1 MRRLLIQFH
10 YLLLNEMVKLITSTL
25 FASVVKPNAQRVL
38 IVRKGSLGDLICSR
52 NAFQRIFA
60 AYPHAKF
67 HLITISGATKALPA
81 AEILPNHWFEKIW
94 DVSQTSYS
102 TLRSQ
107 LQATGFDCVIELPQD
122 VDTLYSQLRNAI
134 FWRLAGIE
142 SGGGWSIT
150 RTNWLKSVQVRQ
162 FHFPSEQQRLEHIL
176 NGIDIPPYAAS
187 GASCWYNQS
196 DLDIAKE
203 WLQIRNIHQPFAVIA
218 PGSRLA
224 KKQWPYFEQLSIE
237 LKQQGLRVIA
247 IGDQTDEVHV
257 KSWKES
263 VLNACG
269 SLTVAQSAA
278 LLSLAKICISNDSGP
293 MHLAYE
299 VHCPVIGIF
308 SARNYPGKWYPPSN
322 TIHKVFA
329 NFNVPCAG
337 CMNAPCADPICIR
350 SITVEE
356 VLESVRSMI

>member
-1 MRRLLIQFH
+1 MRRLLIRLH
-10 YLLLNEMVKLITSTL
+10 YLLLNETVRLITSSL
-25 FASVVKPNAQRVL
+25 FETAVRQDARKVL
-38 IVRKGSLGDLICSR
+38 IVRKGSLGDLVCSR

-94 DVSQTSYS
+94 DVSQQSYS
-102 TLRSQ
+102 TLRKQ
-107 LQATGFDCVIELPQD
+107 LQITGFDCVIELPQD
-122 VDTLYSQLRNAI
+122 VDTLYSQLRNAC

-150 RTNWLKSVQVRQ
+150 RTNWLKSVQVRR
-162 FHFPSEQQRLEHIL
+162 FYFPSEQERLEQIL
-176 NGIDIPPYAAS
+176 DGIGIPPFAAS
-187 GASCWYNQS
+187 GVSCWYNES
-196 DLDIAKE
+196 DLDVVTK
-203 WLQIRNIHQPFAVIA
+203 WLQTQNIHQPFAVIA

-224 KKQWPYFEQLSIE
+224 KKQWPYFEQLSIS
-237 LKQQGLRVIA
+237 LKQLGLQVIA
-247 IGDQTDEVHV
+247 IGDYMDEVLV
-257 KSWKES
+257 KSWNES
-263 VLNACG
+263 VVNACG
-269 SLTVAQSAA
+269 TLTVAQSAA
-278 LLSLAKICISNDSGP
+278 LLSSAKICISNDSGP

-308 SARNYPGKWYPPSN
+308 SSRNYPGKWYPPSN
-322 TIHKVFA
+322 TTHKVFA

-337 CMNAPCADPICIR
+337 CMNAPCADPICIQ
-350 SITVEE
+350 SITHEQ